1 MMNENDFPDRLLLPD
16 KPPCPFCDLMYG
28 PNQRRDDITIGFNDE
43 WIAVYDQYPV
53 TESHILVIPLRHI
66 NTPFELY
73 GDEML
78 ALIRILN
85 KLKRHLLSNDE
96 SIEGFNIGF
105 NSGAAAGQ
113 TVPHAHCH
121 MIPRRWKDVEDP
133 VGGIRNVIPG
143 KGNYKL

>member
-1 MMNENDFPDRLLLPD
+1 
-16 KPPCPFCDLMYG
+16 
-28 PNQRRDDITIGFNDE
+28 
-43 WIAVYDQYPV
+43 
-53 TESHILVIPLRHI
+53 
-66 NTPFELY
+66 
-73 GDEML
+73 ML